1 MSATSPPFRVLK
13 FGGTSITGLERVEA
27 IAGQVRERVADH
39 APVVVVSAFA
49 GVTDALI
56 AVARTAAS
64 GQSYEEMEAPY
75 LRAAPRS
82 GARAPRPGRR
92 DRVWSGWAY

>member
-1 MSATSPPFRVLK
+1 MGSGGYSGPEKREIMSATSPPFRVLK

-27 IAGQVRERVADH
+27 IAEQVRERVANH

-56 AVARTAAS
+56 RAARLAAS
-64 GQSYEEMEAPY
+64 
-75 LRAAPRS
+75 AAPEAIR
-82 GARAPRPGRR
+82 
-92 DRVWSGWAY
+92 